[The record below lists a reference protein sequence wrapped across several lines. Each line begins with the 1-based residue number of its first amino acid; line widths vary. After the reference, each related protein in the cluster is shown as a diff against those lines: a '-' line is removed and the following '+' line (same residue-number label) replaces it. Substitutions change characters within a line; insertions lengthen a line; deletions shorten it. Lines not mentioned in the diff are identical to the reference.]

1 MAKMETSFLK
11 NNCKMIALSCDSLEE
26 HAIWIQDVETVA
38 EAPVR
43 FPIIADPDRRVSKQ
57 LKMDYDRL
65 LGDDSKPLTA
75 RVGYIVSPKKEVVYI
90 SIVPWT
96 VGRSFTEFLRALK
109 ALQLTFYHPVA
120 TPAEW
125 VPGDK
130 VFLTDTGKTVPEY
143 NTMTQNVPGLPS
155 RREYITL
162 IDDPQAAKADVSARA
177 AVSGITM
184 IGGGRTVISELDA
197 GAKAAAAAEGKSL
210 D

>member
-1 MAKMETSFLK
+1 
-11 NNCKMIALSCDSLEE
+11 MIALSCDSLEE
-26 HAIWIQDVETVA
+26 HAIWVKDVETVA
-38 EAPVR
+38 EATVG
-43 FPIIADPDRRVSKQ
+43 FPIIADPAREVSKA

-75 RVGYIVSPKKEVVYI
+75 RVGYIVSPRKEVVYI

-109 ALQLTFYHPVA
+109 ALQLTFHHPVA

-130 VFLTDTGKTVPEY
+130 VFLTDKGKTIPEY
-143 NTMTQNVPGLPS
+143 NTMTQSCLGLPS
-155 RREYITL
+155 DRDYITL

-177 AVSGITM
+177 DVSGLTM
-184 IGGGRTVISELDA
+184 IGAAKTVITEMEA
-197 GAKAAAAAEGKSL
+197 GAKAAAASGEGKSQ
-210 D
+210 

>member
-1 MAKMETSFLK
+1 
-11 NNCKMIALSCDSLEE
+11 MIALSCDPLEE
-26 HAIWIQDVETVA
+26 QAIWIKDVETVA
-38 EAPVR
+38 EAVVG

-130 VFLTDTGKTVPEY
+130 VFLTDKGKAIPEY
-143 NTMTQNVPGLPS
+143 NVMTQSVPGLPS
-155 RREYITL
+155 RRDYITL
-162 IDDPQAAKADVSARA
+162 IDDPQAAKADVSERA
-177 AVSGITM
+177 VATGVTIF
-184 IGGGRTVISELDA
+184 GGGKTVITDTDA
-197 GAKAAAAAEGKSL
+197 GANAAASGEGKSYE
-210 D
+210 

>member
-1 MAKMETSFLK
+1 MAKMEKSFLV
-11 NNCKMIALSCDSLEE
+11 NNCKMIALSCDSLED
-26 HAIWIQDVETVA
+26 HAVWIRDVETVA
-38 EAPVR
+38 EAVVS
-43 FPIIADPDRRVSKQ
+43 FPIIADPARSVSKA

-130 VFLTDTGKTVPEY
+130 VFLTDKGKAIPEY
-143 NTMTQNVPGLPS
+143 NTMTQSCPGLPS
-155 RREYITL
+155 RRDYITL
-162 IDDPQAAKADVSARA
+162 IDDPQAAKADVSERA
-177 AVSGITM
+177 ATSGITM
-184 IGGGRTVISELDA
+184 IGGGKTVITETEA
-197 GAKAAAAAEGKSL
+197 GAKAAASGEGKSPY
-210 D
+210 